1 MVRSQLKR
9 QFNNNKS
16 KGNPKKCKQ
25 QRNYCLKLLGKK
37 KKEYFQNM
45 DVNKVNDNKMFWKTV
60 KPRFSNKCKTAN
72 TIILTEGDMIIKND
86 KLIADTFS
94 NYFADITKTLKL
106 KKHPNFDG
114 QSLFSIT
121 DYFKNNE
128 SVIKIKEKYNTQEN
142 SFSFTL
148 FSKEDILKAIK
159 SLSSNKA
166 SLIEDIPIKILKNS
180 IHIYSEKL
188 TNIFNECLINGKFPD
203 TLKRADVTP
212 IFKKGNDNEKEN
224 YRPVSMLSTFSKVFE
239 KLLFEQINDHMQS
252 KFSKHLTGF
261 RKNHSTQNA
270 LLVMIEKWKTILNKK
285 LKVGAL
291 FMDLSKAFDTLDHS
305 LLLAKLSAYGFD
317 NNSLSFVRSYLT
329 NRIQRCKIE
338 NHFSNWREITTGV
351 PQGSIL
357 GPLLFNIF
365 INDIFLVV
373 ESSNVSVCNYAD
385 DNTLFAFGKTFDE
398 VTKKLQNDFLILDEW
413 FFNNFLVVNSD
424 KCHFMALG
432 TPNTLPN
439 FKCKNI
445 TIKNSASEKLLGV
458 IIDNILDIS

>member
-1 MVRSQLKR
+1 M
-9 QFNNNKS
+9 
-16 KGNPKKCKQ
+16 
-25 QRNYCLKLLGKK
+25 
-37 KKEYFQNM
+37 
-45 DVNKVNDNKMFWKTV
+45 
-60 KPRFSNKCKTAN
+60 
-72 TIILTEGDMIIKND
+72 
-86 KLIADTFS
+86 
-94 NYFADITKTLKL
+94 
-106 KKHPNFDG
+106 
-114 QSLFSIT
+114 
-121 DYFKNNE
+121 
-128 SVIKIKEKYNTQEN
+128 
-142 SFSFTL
+142 
-148 FSKEDILKAIK
+148 
-159 SLSSNKA
+159 
-166 SLIEDIPIKILKNS
+166 KILENS
-180 IHIYSEKL
+180 IHIYSKKL

-239 KLLFEQINDHMQS
+239 KLLFEQINDYMQS

-291 FMDLSKAFDTLDHS
+291 FIDLLKAFDTLDHS

-357 GPLLFNIF
+357 GLLFFNIF
-365 INDIFLVV
+365 INNIFLFV
-373 ESSNVSVCNYAD
+373 ESSNLCNYAD
-385 DNTLFAFGKTFDE
+385 DNTLFAFGKTFAE
-398 VTKKLQNDFLILDEW
+398 VTRKLQNDFLILDEW
-413 FFNNFLVVNSD
+413 FFNNFLVLNSD
-424 KCHFMALG
+424 KCHFMTLG

-445 TIKNSASEKLLGV
+445 TIKNSVSEKLLGV
-458 IIDNILDIS
+458 IIDNKLEFTEHLNTVCKKANLKLHALNRISRFLFPEQHVLIINDCMFLSCHVRV